1 VYGGV
6 PLEAIAVNVIGTPD
20 EGLEGEYVKLVV
32 KGCGLDES
40 FQAVKGWSSQWPAS
54 Q

>member
-6 PLEAIAVNVIGTPD
+6 PLEAIAVNVIDVPV

-32 KGCGLDES
+32 KG
-40 FQAVKGWSSQWPAS
+40 
-54 Q
+54 